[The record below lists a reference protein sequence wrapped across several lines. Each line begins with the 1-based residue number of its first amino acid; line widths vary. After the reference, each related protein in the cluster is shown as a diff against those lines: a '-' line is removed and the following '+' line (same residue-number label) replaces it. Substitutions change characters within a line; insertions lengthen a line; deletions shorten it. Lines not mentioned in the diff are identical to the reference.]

1 MPHLIRSSI
10 PALAWPAALFG
21 SVAVHAALFWG
32 PSPQSL
38 GDVARPAGRPVAI
51 AGTLAGV
58 LGSASTATPV
68 ETAEPVK
75 PTTARAVKAVTPVTA
90 APVAP
95 TPALSATASLAPVV
109 EAQPTPPTPADSA
122 TLATPQPVKSAPQTA
137 KPPPAP
143 DRTRQARERERER
156 QREKAERRRKK
167 EAARKAS
174 RAGSRVQ
181 GAAGARSGGRGG
193 ARAASAG
200 SVRSYGLVV
209 RARILANRPGGTGG
223 HGRAVISFGLSPS
236 GGLRYASVA
245 RSSGN
250 RNLDARA
257 LRAVRRSAPF
267 PRPPQGATMG
277 QLRFSIAF
285 SFN

>member
-1 MPHLIRSSI
+1 MQRLIRSSI
-10 PALAWPAALFG
+10 PALAWPAALIG
-21 SVAVHAALFWG
+21 SVAVHAALFLS

-38 GDVARPAGRPVAI
+38 GDVPRPAGRPVAI

-58 LGSASTATPV
+58 IGSASTAAPV
-68 ETAEPVK
+68 DTAEPVK
-75 PTTARAVKAVTPVTA
+75 PAAAQVAEAVTPVRTV
-90 APVAP
+90 PVAP

-109 EAQPTPPTPADSA
+109 EAQPVPETPADSA
-122 TLATPQPVKSAPQTA
+122 TLAAPQPVKPAPRAT
-137 KPPPAP
+137 KPPPTP
-143 DRTRQARERERER
+143 DRTQQARKRER
-156 QREKAERRRKK
+156 QGKKAKRRRKK
-167 EAARKAS
+167 DVARKSS
-174 RAGSRVQ
+174 RRGGRVQ

-200 SVRSYGLVV
+200 SVRSYGMVV

-223 HGRAVISFGLSPS
+223 HGRAVISFGLSSS
-236 GGLRYASVA
+236 GGLRYASVT

-250 RNLDARA
+250 RRLDALA

-267 PRPPQGATMG
+267 PRPPRGATTG

>member
-10 PALAWPAALFG
+10 PALVWPAALLG
-21 SVAVHAALFWG
+21 SVAVHAALFLNT
-32 PSPQSL
+32 PPQSF
-38 GDVARPAGRPVAI
+38 GDVPRPAGRPVAI
-51 AGTLAGV
+51 AGTLAGII
-58 LGSASTATPV
+58 GSASTATPV
-68 ETAEPVK
+68 DTAEPVK
-75 PTTARAVKAVTPVTA
+75 PATAQAVEAVTPATA

-95 TPALSATASLAPVV
+95 TPALSSTASLAPVV
-109 EAQPTPPTPADSA
+109 EAQPTPQTPAESA
-122 TLATPQPVKSAPQTA
+122 TLATPQPA
-137 KPPPAP
+137 KPPPEP
-143 DRTRQARERERER
+143 QRTPLARELVRER
-156 QREKAERRRKK
+156 QRKKAERRRKK
-167 EAARKAS
+167 EAARKSS
-174 RAGSRVQ
+174 RAGGRAQ

-209 RARILANRPGGTGG
+209 RARILANRPGGAGG

-250 RNLDARA
+250 RRLDALA

-267 PRPPQGATMG
+267 PRPPQGATTG